1 MINKWLELIL
11 KERYGF
17 DVILDKVKDS
27 LELSLPSSD
36 KKIIF
41 THLDPAFKKIGI
53 NDSIGLDWWSAS
65 SEGFEGAVEDALALP
80 TSMGFKG
87 PLVCIEGNIAYVSFD
102 ILGLA
107 YWMMNR
113 LEEIGNVPRDSH
125 GRFKDENCHS
135 VRYNYYL
142 RPIVDEWLNILR
154 QIMLRMWPG
163 LEFKRHESSYF
174 ISHDIDLP
182 SKYDF
187 INWRNFAKSYAIA
200 AANGG
205 FRFREFLRRNPR
217 SSCDL
222 SVGDPFNTFD
232 SLMDR
237 SEKLGTKSAFYFIC
251 GGHSIYDATYKIDD
265 PKIKTLLKHIH
276 NRGHEIGLHA
286 SYKATEIKGAIGGE
300 FQKLRTVCD
309 ELGITQEI
317 WGGRTHYLRWKQP
330 GTLREIEYAGLDYD
344 SSLGYLRH
352 VGFKCG
358 TAFEYPAYDAGR
370 GHEHG
375 RGRGRGVGLER
386 GIGFDVGAI
395 LNLRLRPLHVM
406 DLNIHRVSG
415 ESELE
420 TVKKNTKLV
429 GGVVGI
435 LIHNN
440 RPKFIEL
447 IL

>member
-17 DVILDKVKDS
+17 DVILDEIKDS

-41 THLDPAFKKIGI
+41 TRLDPAFKKFGI
-53 NDSIGLDWWSAS
+53 NDSIGLEWWSAS
-65 SEGFEGAVEDALALP
+65 SEGFEGEVEDALALP
-80 TSMGFKG
+80 TSMGFEG
-87 PLVCIEGNIAYVSFD
+87 PLVCFEGNIAYVSFD
-102 ILGLA
+102 ILGFT

-113 LEEIGNVPRDSH
+113 LEEIGDVPRDRH
-125 GRFKDENCHS
+125 GRFKDENCHA
-135 VRYNYYL
+135 VRHNYYL
-142 RPIVDEWLNILR
+142 RPIVDEWLDILK

-163 LEFKRHESSYF
+163 LEFKRHECSYF

-187 INWRNFAKSYAIA
+187 INLRNFAKSYAIA

-222 SVGDPFNTFD
+222 TVGDPFNTFD
-232 SLMDR
+232 NLMER
-237 SEKLGTKSAFYFIC
+237 SEELGTKSAFYFIC
-251 GGHSIYDATYKIDD
+251 GGHSLYDATYRIDD

-286 SYKATEIKGAIGGE
+286 SYKATDIKGAIGGE
-300 FQKLRTVCD
+300 FKRLRSVCD
-309 ELGITQEI
+309 ELGITQDI

-330 GTLREIEYAGLDYD
+330 GTLREIESAGLDYD
-344 SSLGYLRH
+344 CSLGYLRH
-352 VGFKCG
+352 IGFKCG

-370 GHEHG
+370 GHEHEHG
-375 RGRGRGVGLER
+375 RGSGLGLGRER
-386 GIGFDVGAI
+386 GLGRGAI

-406 DLNIHRVSG
+406 DLNLRSG
-415 ESELE
+415 SGGSELE
-420 TVKKNTKLV
+420 SVITNSKAV

-440 RPKFIEL
+440 RIKFNEL